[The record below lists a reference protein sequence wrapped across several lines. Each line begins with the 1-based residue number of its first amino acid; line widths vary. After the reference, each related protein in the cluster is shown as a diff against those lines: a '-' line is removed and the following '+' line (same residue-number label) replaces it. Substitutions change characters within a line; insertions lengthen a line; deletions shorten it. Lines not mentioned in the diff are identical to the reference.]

1 MKEDV
6 NVIVKDLP
14 HEIKGHV
21 NRNRDGSH
29 TIVVNARLNYEQQVE
44 VYKHEVDH
52 IIKEDFDKYN
62 AQNLEF
68 RV

>member
-21 NRNRDGSH
+21 NQNRDGSR
-29 TIVVNARLNYEQQVE
+29 TIVVNARLNYEQQME
-44 VYKHEVDH
+44 VLKHETNH
-52 IIKEDFDKYN
+52 IIKEDFASYDVN
-62 AQNLEF
+62 IIEF
-68 RV
+68 